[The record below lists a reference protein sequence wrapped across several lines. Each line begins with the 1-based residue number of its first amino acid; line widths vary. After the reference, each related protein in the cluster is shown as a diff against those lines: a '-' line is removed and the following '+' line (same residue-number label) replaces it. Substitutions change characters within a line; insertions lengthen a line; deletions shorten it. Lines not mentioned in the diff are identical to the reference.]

1 MSSDATLVRA
11 QERATLRGFANLL
24 RKETSAWWSGRRWQV
39 NAALWT
45 AGLGGLVALM
55 AFVLP
60 ALAEATG
67 DPSVAAAGGPAAF
80 GAQMGLA
87 VFFELGTLALA
98 IGVVVLHQDAI
109 VGEKQSG
116 VTEWLLSKPIARRSY
131 ILAKLVGALPAA
143 LALLIGLPAI
153 AAYALLSVRSGAL
166 LALAPFLAGLGLVAI
181 HTLFYLSLTLMLGVL
196 FSSRAP
202 ILGIALSLALGGNLL
217 TGLFQPLRYITPFG
231 MAKLAALVAAGQPV
245 PPDMVWLP
253 LAASV
258 VWSVVFIAIALS
270 RFEQTEF

>member
-1 MSSDATLVRA
+1 MPADATLVRA
-11 QERATLRGFANLL
+11 RERESLRGFANLL
-24 RKETSAWWSGRRWQV
+24 RKETSAWWGARRWQV

-67 DPSVAAAGGPAAF
+67 DPNVIAAGGPAAF

-87 VFFELGTLALA
+87 VFFELGALAVA
-98 IGVVVLHQDAI
+98 IGVVVLRQDAI
-109 VGEKQSG
+109 VDEKQSG
-116 VTEWLLSKPIARRSY
+116 VAEWLLSKPVARRSY
-131 ILAKLVGALPAA
+131 ILAKWVGALPAV
-143 LALLIGLPAI
+143 LALMIGLPAV
-153 AAYALLSVRSGAL
+153 AAYALLSARSGAL
-166 LALAPFLAGLGLVAI
+166 LAAPAFLAGLGIVAI

-202 ILGIALSLALGGNLL
+202 ILGIALGLALGGNLL
-217 TGLFQPLRYITPFG
+217 TSLLQPLLYITPFG
-231 MAKLAALVAAGQPV
+231 MAKVAALVAAGQPV

-258 VWSVVFIAIALS
+258 VWCAVFIAIALS
-270 RFEQTEF
+270 RFEYTEF

>member
-1 MSSDATLVRA
+1 MCADAPLLRV
-11 QERATLRGFANLL
+11 QERDSLRGFANLL
-24 RKETSAWWSGRRWQV
+24 RKETSAWWGARRWQV

-109 VGEKQSG
+109 VDEKQSG
-116 VTEWLLSKPIARRSY
+116 LAEWLLSRPVARRSY
-131 ILAKLVGALPAA
+131 ILAKWVGALPAV

-153 AAYALLSVRSGAL
+153 VAYALLSARSGAP
-166 LALAPFLAGLGLVAI
+166 LALPPFLAGLGLVTI
-181 HTLFYLSLTLMLGVL
+181 
-196 FSSRAP
+196 
-202 ILGIALSLALGGNLL
+202 
-217 TGLFQPLRYITPFG
+217 
-231 MAKLAALVAAGQPV
+231 
-245 PPDMVWLP
+245 
-253 LAASV
+253 
-258 VWSVVFIAIALS
+258 
-270 RFEQTEF
+270 